1 LKKVEGIIKLY
12 FESRLCDGI
21 FCISRYLIDFYSDRG
36 IPLKK
41 LLLVPCTV
49 DPSRFNENGASP
61 LPFRYIAYFGS
72 LTFKR
77 DNIDNLIR
85 AFDIINNIHP
95 ELHLVLGG
103 FCSDKEKKQIE
114 DLILELN
121 ISMKVMLLKYLP
133 REEIVRYL
141 KHSDILV
148 NVRSKGLASQA
159 SFPSKLIEYLA
170 AFKPVVTV
178 DVGEISDY
186 LVDGVNC
193 YLVEPENSDKL
204 SEKIEYIINNYE
216 LALGVAKRGKQLTDT
231 TFNYNYQAKSMIGFI
246 NSLYS

>member
-1 LKKVEGIIKLY
+1 
-12 FESRLCDGI
+12 
-21 FCISRYLIDFYSDRG
+21 
-36 IPLKK
+36 
-41 LLLVPCTV
+41 
-49 DPSRFNENGASP
+49 
-61 LPFRYIAYFGS
+61 
-72 LTFKR
+72 
-77 DNIDNLIR
+77 
-85 AFDIINNIHP
+85 
-95 ELHLVLGG
+95 
-103 FCSDKEKKQIE
+103 
-114 DLILELN
+114 
-121 ISMKVMLLKYLP
+121 MKVILLKYLP